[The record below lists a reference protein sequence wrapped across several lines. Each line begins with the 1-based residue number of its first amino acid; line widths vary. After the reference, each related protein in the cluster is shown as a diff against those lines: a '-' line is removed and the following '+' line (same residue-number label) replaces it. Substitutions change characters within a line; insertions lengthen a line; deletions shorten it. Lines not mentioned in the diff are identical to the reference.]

1 MARPDA
7 STTVVAM
14 DLTPLRRASSGA
26 VLGGVCAGLARRW
39 QVDPTVLR
47 IAMVLLALLGGLG
60 VAFYVGALL
69 LVPKD
74 GATEFPLYRLAPF
87 TRSWS
92 PAAAIGAVVGLGVLI
107 TVAVGSWLPFGAAP
121 VVGLGFLWYF
131 GFHRRRH
138 PQRPDATT
146 GRPPGAEATDALPM
160 ATTAQLGPATPTAV
174 LPAQPSSEAAQ
185 PHTDFERAAAAW
197 RERVAQERPG
207 AAEALRAPSPLSD
220 PQPAPSLYEY
230 RPTPPP
236 APLAVPN
243 WTPPSPRAKRN
254 RPKWLWPLVL
264 CLLGGGLATLAVLW
278 VVVGVAVPALAYP
291 ATVLG
296 ALGLGLLI
304 AAFAGRPRGLLP
316 LAVIAGLVTLAMLV
330 PMPRPGRV
338 GSEKVAY
345 TTMAQLPT
353 TEQNHGAGDVA
364 VDLSALEITETRQF
378 QYSQGAGTLALTLPR
393 TGNVIVEWS
402 IGAGEYT
409 GPDTSRDGIDLKGS
423 YQRILTPG
431 APVLTVVL
439 RTGVGEVTVS

>member
-1 MARPDA
+1 MACASA

-14 DLTPLRRASSGA
+14 ELTPLRRASSGA

-107 TVAVGSWLPFGAAP
+107 TLAVGSWLPFGAAP

-138 PQRPDATT
+138 AHRPDAATRSLPGPETT
-146 GRPPGAEATDALPM
+146 AVQPAAIGVQPAETGTLPAEA
-160 ATTAQLGPATPTAV
+160 
-174 LPAQPSSEAAQ
+174 SSGTREPQ
-185 PHTDFERAAAAW
+185 TDFERAAAAW
-197 RERVAQERPG
+197 RQRVAQEQQG
-207 AAEALRAPSPLSD
+207 TTTEARYAPSPLSD
-220 PQPAPSLYEY
+220 PQTTPTLYEY

-236 APLAVPN
+236 APLAVSN
-243 WTPPSPRAKRN
+243 WTPPAPRLRRD

-264 CLLGGGLATLAVLW
+264 CLLGGGLATLAVLS
-278 VVVGVAVPALAYP
+278 VVFGIAVPALAYP

-304 AAFAGRPRGLLP
+304 ASFAGRPRGLLP
-316 LAVIAGLVTLAMLV
+316 MAVVAGLVTIAMLV
-330 PMPRPGRV
+330 PMPRLGRV

-353 TEQNHGAGDVA
+353 AGQNHGAGDVA
-364 VDLSALEITETRQF
+364 VDLSSLEVTETRQF
-378 QYSQGAGTLALTLPR
+378 QYSQGAGTLAITLPR

-409 GPDTSRDGIDLKGS
+409 GPDTNRDGIDLKGS

-431 APVLTVVL
+431 APVLTLVL
-439 RTGVGEVTVS
+439 HTGVGEVTLS